1 MEETQGMKEGVVT
14 LLDILGWK
22 GIWQRKSDAI
32 EALVR
37 LITLSN
43 NKALLFSDGKKH
55 TKKANA
61 FKDLKVEIKSISDTI
76 ALITYGESNLCLEF
90 HSMLTSVI
98 VPKSIIEGIPV
109 RGATSYGL
117 LSTKDNIMVGP
128 AIDEVA
134 TWYEAANWI
143 GVILTPS
150 ALFKLKI
157 EDFMFDQNRLIEHE
171 VSIKNYGK
179 YKTFCTNWIGVW
191 NHNKRGKDELLEK
204 FLEFMPIS
212 PDVYMKLSNTVYFYD
227 IVKGTPPKQES
238 EVAVTSEK

>member
-22 GIWQRKSDAI
+22 GIWQRKADAI

-43 NKALLFSDGKKH
+43 DKASLFSDEKKH
-55 TKKANA
+55 TKKAKA
-61 FKDLKVEIKSISDTI
+61 FRDLKVEIKSISDTI

-90 HSMLTSVI
+90 HSILTSLI
-98 VPKSIIEGIPV
+98 IAKSIIEGIPV

-157 EDFMFDQNRLIEHE
+157 ADFIINQESLLKYE
-171 VSIKNYGK
+171 VPIKNYGK
-179 YKTFCTNWIGVW
+179 YKTFCTNWIGIW

-212 PDVYMKLSNTVYFYD
+212 PDVYTKLSNTIDFYEF
-227 IVKGTPPKQES
+227 VKGIPPKQES
-238 EVAVTSEK
+238 EVAVTSEN